1 MAELANSSV
10 VEYVFK
16 HKQNHMFE
24 HLYEGELRISTLQH
38 PPLNKPMEKSINDYK
53 RTKTPSITD

>member
-24 HLYEGELRISTLQH
+24 ELYEKMFSFIFL
-38 PPLNKPMEKSINDYK
+38 KV
-53 RTKTPSITD
+53 ITAWKN

>member
-24 HLYEGELRISTLQH
+24 HLYEGELRISILQQ
-38 PPLNKPMEKSINDYK
+38 
-53 RTKTPSITD
+53 TPSEQTNGEIYK